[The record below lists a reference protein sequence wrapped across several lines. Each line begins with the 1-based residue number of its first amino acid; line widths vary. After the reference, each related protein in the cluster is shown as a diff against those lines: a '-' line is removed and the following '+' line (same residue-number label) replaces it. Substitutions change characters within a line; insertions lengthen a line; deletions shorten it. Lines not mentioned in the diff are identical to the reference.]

1 MRICSKPLFITNTLK
16 LAINGIFPTMARPA
30 PTPTMFASAM
40 PQEMNR
46 SGNSLAKYVVM
57 VDFERSASTTT
68 TSLFSRPSSTTMRP
82 KASRVDGPILI
93 SNLGFAVLI
102 WAGMVS

>member
-40 PQEMNR
+40 PQEKKR
-46 SGNSLAKYVVM
+46 SRNSFSDRNEALIHHEHAEAGDKRNFPHHGQAGADAHHVRLGDAAGKEAVGKLL
-57 VDFERSASTTT
+57 FEI
-68 TSLFSRPSSTTMRP
+68 
-82 KASRVDGPILI
+82 G
-93 SNLGFAVLI
+93 GH
-102 WAGMVS
+102 G

>member
-16 LAINGIFPTMARPA
+16 LATNGIFPTMARPA

-40 PQEMNR
+40 PQEKKR
-46 SGNSLAKYVVM
+46 SGNSFSKYVVM

-68 TSLFSRPSSTTMRP
+68 TRSEEHTFELQSLRHLVCRLLLEKKAYYVMPS
-82 KASRVDGPILI
+82 L
-93 SNLGFAVLI
+93 
-102 WAGMVS
+102 